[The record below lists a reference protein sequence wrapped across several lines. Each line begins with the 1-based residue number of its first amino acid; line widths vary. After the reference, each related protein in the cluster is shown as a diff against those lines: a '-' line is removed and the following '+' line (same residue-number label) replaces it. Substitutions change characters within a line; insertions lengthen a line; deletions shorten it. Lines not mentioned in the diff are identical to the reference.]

1 MLWLW
6 LYQTWCCYNPST
18 RWCNFIAQYLSIFYK
33 NTTFTHCT
41 PTYIDLYN
49 YIPSID
55 MVLQSDISLWQ
66 LVYNRNTTSKGK
78 SDALTKK
85 PAESS
90 QKPPWIPLLLLPRA
104 RLART
109 RLSSSLGRH
118 IVGILGL
125 SENATTTILLLQT
138 YSNALHGLR
147 GIVLWNIL
155 YILKTFTLFGW
166 LLPLS
171 NLDPDHL
178 CLLLRIAACYFLLV
192 T

>member
-1 MLWLW
+1 
-6 LYQTWCCYNPST
+6 
-18 RWCNFIAQYLSIFYK
+18 
-33 NTTFTHCT
+33 
-41 PTYIDLYN
+41 
-49 YIPSID
+49 
-55 MVLQSDISLWQ
+55 MVLQSDISHWQ

-90 QKPPWIPLLLLPRA
+90 QKPPWIPLLLLPPRA

-138 YSNALHGLR
+138 YSNALHGSR
-147 GIVLWNIL
+147 GIAL
-155 YILKTFTLFGW
+155 
-166 LLPLS
+166 
-171 NLDPDHL
+171 
-178 CLLLRIAACYFLLV
+178 
-192 T
+192 